1 MSTATR
7 MQRRE
12 NTAESARRKTAPKRA
27 EIEGIKENPIYKT
40 LFEAKLAPE
49 QQIEALE
56 KTLAFLDTET
66 KAKQAVRN
74 MQDVL
79 EFLDLQVEEM
89 HTELIELTDVE
100 VQGFLQGIY
109 DNLNGR
115 MDRWADLIK
124 PLLETLKAIFDL
136 RTNNVTGEAYREI
149 QSDKARKDQ
158 LDRLRSDLNGQLK
171 TLEDAILADQRE
183 MDRLSEDKSLFG
195 FGPVKKAT
203 REIIAVK
210 RGEVDRKMGDLS
222 ALQEKIQKLATDD
235 GATSTL
241 SAEMQKAKEGLRN
254 LLETDKAGHRQQ
266 QEAIVAETLD
276 LIKVFKEETTQGRDH
291 LARHAKQFDRL
302 KTMNREISEV
312 MVVLEE
318 GTRKAELLSDGERKK
333 LEAAPE
339 GETSVQK
346 IKRESRKRSIEEHMK
361 TLGDVSRDVGQAAA
375 DLQNDA
381 VRIRT
386 GKETTD
392 NQANN
397 LRLMS
402 TRGVASLAGQL
413 NATLTAIN
421 AASLNES
428 NEMARM
434 ALARMNSETQSIMK
448 QEVVRVANE
457 GASLS
462 DDIQRTIE
470 NLADF
475 HEVYQDAQADTKEHM
490 KSVRAGLDELK
501 SIRDSFR
508 EDVDRSIS
516 EQADI
521 GVGATSARKE
531 SALADG
537 PFGRGE

>member
-1 MSTATR
+1 MATATR
-7 MQRRE
+7 LSRRE
-12 NTAESARRKTAPKRA
+12 NAVESARRKAAPKRA

-49 QQIEALE
+49 AQIETLE
-56 KTLAFLDTET
+56 KHLAFLDSEA
-66 KAKQAVRN
+66 KAKQAVRS

-89 HTELIELTDVE
+89 HTELIEVTDIE
-100 VQGFLQGIY
+100 VHGYLQGIY
-109 DNLNGR
+109 DDLNGR
-115 MDRWADLIK
+115 MNRWSDRIK
-124 PLLETLKAIFDL
+124 PIMETLKAIYDL

-149 QSDKARKDQ
+149 QSERQRKEALDK
-158 LDRLRSDLNGQLK
+158 LRTELTTQVQAAES
-171 TLEDAILADQRE
+171 AIRAEQE
-183 MDRLSEDKSLFG
+183 EVDRLSEDKAFFGLGPIKKGARETIAIKRTHLDSKLADLESL
-195 FGPVKKAT
+195 KT
-203 REIIAVK
+203 
-210 RGEVDRKMGDLS
+210 KM
-222 ALQEKIQKLATDD
+222 EKLATDD
-235 GATSTL
+235 GASSAL

-254 LLETDKAGHRQQ
+254 LLETDKAGHRKQ
-266 QEAIVAETLD
+266 QEAIVAETID
-276 LIKVFKEETTQGRDH
+276 LIRAFKDRTTQGREH

-302 KTMNREISEV
+302 KMMNREISEV

-318 GTRKAELLSDGERKK
+318 GTRRAELLSDEERKK
-333 LEAAPE
+333 LEAAAADE
-339 GETSVQK
+339 SSIQK
-346 IKRESRKRSIEEHMK
+346 MKRESRKRSIEEHMK
-361 TLGDVSRDVGQAAA
+361 TLGDVTRDVGRAAA

-402 TRGVASLAGQL
+402 TQGVASLAGQL
-413 NATLTAIN
+413 NAALTAIN

-434 ALARMNSETQSIMK
+434 ALMRMNDETQSIMK

-457 GASLS
+457 GATLS

-475 HEVYQDAQADTKEHM
+475 HEVYQDATAQTAEHM
-490 KSVRAGLDELK
+490 KNVRAGLNELK
-501 SIRDSFR
+501 EIRESFR
-508 EDVDRSIS
+508 EDVDSAIS

-521 GVGATSARKE
+521 GVGEQRKKE
-531 SALADG
+531 SAVSDG

>member
-1 MSTATR
+1 MATATR
-7 MQRRE
+7 LQRRE
-12 NTAESARRKTAPKRA
+12 SAIENTRRKAAPKRA

-49 QQIEALE
+49 AQIETLE
-56 KTLAFLDTET
+56 KHLAFLDTET
-66 KAKQAVRN
+66 KAKQAVRS

-89 HTELIELTDVE
+89 HTELIDLTDVG

-109 DNLNGR
+109 DRLNGE
-115 MDRWADLIK
+115 MEQWSGLIQ
-124 PLLETLKAIFDL
+124 PIMETLKAIFDL
-136 RTNNVTGEAYREI
+136 RTNNVTGDAYREI
-149 QSDKARKDQ
+149 QSDRVRKEA
-158 LDRLRSDLNGQLK
+158 LERLRGELTTQIE
-171 TLEDAILADQRE
+171 TAQRAIMAEQEDI
-183 MDRLSEDKSLFG
+183 DRLSEDKGFFG
-195 FGPVKKAT
+195 LGPVKKAA
-203 REIIAVK
+203 RETIAIK
-210 RGEVDRKMGDLS
+210 RTHLDSKLADLEALKTKM
-222 ALQEKIQKLATDD
+222 EKIATDD
-235 GATSTL
+235 GATSAL
-241 SAEMQKAKEGLRN
+241 SAEMQKAKEGLRK
-254 LLETDKAGHRQQ
+254 LLETDKAGHRKQ
-266 QEAIVAETLD
+266 QEAIVAKTLD
-276 LIKVFKEETTQGRDH
+276 LIRTFKEQTTQGREH
-291 LARHAKQFDRL
+291 LGRHAKQFDRL
-302 KTMNREISEV
+302 KSMNREISEV

-318 GTRKAELLSDGERKK
+318 STRRAELLSDEERKK
-333 LEAAPE
+333 LEVSAD
-339 GETSVQK
+339 GETQIQK
-346 IKRESRKRSIEEHMK
+346 MKRESRKRAIEEHMK
-361 TLGDVSRDVGQAAA
+361 TLGDVTRDVGQAAA

-434 ALARMNSETQSIMK
+434 ALARMNDETQSIMK
-448 QEVVRVANE
+448 QEVIRVANE
-457 GASLS
+457 GATLS

-470 NLADF
+470 NLAEF
-475 HEVYQDAQADTKEHM
+475 HTVYQDATAQTAEHM
-490 KSVRAGLDELK
+490 QNVRSGLNELK
-501 SIRDSFR
+501 EIRESFR
-508 EDVDRSIS
+508 EDVDAAIS

-521 GVGATSARKE
+521 GVGAQRKKE
-531 SALADG
+531 SAVSDG